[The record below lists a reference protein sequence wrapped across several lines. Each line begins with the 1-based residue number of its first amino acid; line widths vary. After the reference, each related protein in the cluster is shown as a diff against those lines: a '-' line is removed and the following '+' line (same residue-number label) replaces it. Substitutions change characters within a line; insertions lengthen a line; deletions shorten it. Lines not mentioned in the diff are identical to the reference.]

1 MKTIL
6 LLCLFFSFDL
16 LAQSLWEILQSTPQN
31 NKVKALAYRQDA
43 QSAQTQADLSYS
55 APSISLDLGSAK
67 DIFGEEGVEYALA
80 FSQEIQTPF
89 ALEER
94 IRAQRA
100 MIRSLAL
107 SKEYEN
113 NSFVLDLALSY
124 HLACVDKES
133 FLLMQALVSE
143 QKKAFDRLR
152 TAFELGE
159 ISRKDLLFHQVEY
172 LKLQE
177 QERYF
182 QRLYAGS
189 LLDLQA
195 QVQNMEIDTL
205 TCSDMILPS
214 EKNLK
219 IKSQKHAKLEALGYE
234 RDAASS
240 YYKLSDSF
248 VQSLGYSLS
257 YEKELDKKRYGVL
270 VSIPLTS
277 FTSKQEQRQA
287 EYLHTQS
294 AIQEELAGLSYELE
308 QNAKSLHARLRS
320 NYESYKTYQ
329 EQVIPLSKELQELSL
344 VALFEGEGS
353 VMESLDATRSHLSNT
368 LGMLEKKRTY
378 YQELFALYKITDRR
392 LGETDE

>member
-31 NKVKALAYRQDA
+31 NKLKALQYRQDA
-43 QSAQTQADLSYS
+43 QSAQTQAQLSYE
-55 APSISLDLGSAK
+55 APTISLDVGSAQEK
-67 DIFGEEGVEYALA
+67 AGEDGVEYALA

-89 ALEER
+89 ALEEKNS
-94 IRAQRA
+94 AQRA

-107 SKEYEN
+107 STEYEN

-133 FLLMQALVSE
+133 FELLHLLVTE

-152 TAFELGE
+152 VAYELGE

-182 QRLYAGS
+182 QRLYERS
-189 LLDLQA
+189 LLALQS
-195 QVQNMEIDTL
+195 QVQNLEIDTL

-214 EKNLK
+214 EENLK
-219 IKSQKHAKLEALGYE
+219 IEPQKHAKLQALAYE
-234 RDAASS
+234 RDAATS
-240 YYKLSDSF
+240 YFKLSDSF

-257 YEKELDKKRYGVL
+257 YEKELDKKRYGVM

-277 FTSKQEQRQA
+277 FTSKQEQLQA
-287 EYLHTQS
+287 QYLHTQS
-294 AIQEELAGLSYELE
+294 ALEEELNSLSYELD
-308 QNAKSLHARLRS
+308 QNAKSLRARLHS
-320 NYESYKTYQ
+320 NYESYTTYQ

-344 VALFEGEGS
+344 IALFEGEGS
-353 VMESLDATRSHLSNT
+353 VLESLDATRSYLSNT

-392 LGETDE
+392 LGEINE